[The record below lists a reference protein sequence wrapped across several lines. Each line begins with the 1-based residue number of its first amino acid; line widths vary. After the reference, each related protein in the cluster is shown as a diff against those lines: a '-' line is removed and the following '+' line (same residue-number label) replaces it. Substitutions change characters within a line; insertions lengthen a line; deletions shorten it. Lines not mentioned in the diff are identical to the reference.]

1 MSSGRYDRAMKWML
15 IVASILLILLLFALF
30 RRPTVESW
38 QRPGDGPRIGIVT
51 IAGIIVDSDRIVRQL
66 DQFNRRGDIE
76 AIVLR
81 IDSPGGTVAAS
92 QEIYG
97 KVRKISE
104 EGAKPIIASLGA
116 MAASGGY
123 YIAIGADSIMAGPG
137 SATGSIGVIF
147 DYPVASE
154 LMNKIGIQV
163 EVIKSGS
170 LKDAGSPF
178 REPTEYDR
186 QSFQRVVDDLYEQ
199 FLEAV
204 QLERDL
210 PLEQVSEWATGEI
223 FSGRQALELGM
234 IDLLGDY
241 EDALELAGSL
251 TGNIKRPIEIRPAGH
266 RRLSLEEFI
275 FGDRSNLSLVPQFV
289 PQYLMR

>member
-1 MSSGRYDRAMKWML
+1 MSASPYDRAMKWML
-15 IVASILLILLLFALF
+15 GVASILLILLLFALI
-30 RRPTVESW
+30 RRPTIEPW

-51 IAGIIVDSDRIVRQL
+51 IDGIIVDSDRIVRQL
-66 DQFNRRGDIE
+66 DQFSRRGDIE

-92 QEIYG
+92 QEIYT
-97 KVRKISE
+97 KVRKLSE

-116 MAASGGY
+116 LAASGAY
-123 YIAIGADSIMAGPG
+123 YIALGADSIMAGPG
-137 SATGSIGVIF
+137 SATGSIGVIM

-154 LMNKIGIQV
+154 LMEKIGVQV
-163 EVIKSGS
+163 EVIKSSS

-204 QLERDL
+204 QLERGL
-210 PLEQVSEWATGEI
+210 PLEQISKWATGEV
-223 FSGRQALELGM
+223 FSGRQALKLGM

-251 TGNIKRPIEIRPAGH
+251 TGNRKRPVEIRPTGR

-275 FGDRSNLSLVPQFV
+275 FGDRSNLNLAPQFV